1 MTGRFRALLLPGLP
15 LLTAAVVIATATAA
29 SAQFLEEAKSIKFG
43 TGCLDRIK
51 AMQAGLG
58 TCLITDK
65 RARVWC
71 PNGKVY
77 ERDGTLPHVSLVRSA
92 CGLSQI
98 L

>member
-1 MTGRFRALLLPGLP
+1 MLPLRLLLAIGAL
-15 LLTAAVVIATATAA
+15 IAINTAA
-29 SAQFLEEAKSIKFG
+29 SAQFFEERESVKFG
-43 TGCLDRIK
+43 IGCQAPIK

-58 TCLITDK
+58 TCLIADN

-77 ERDGTLPHVSLVRSA
+77 ERTGDLPQVALVRSA
-92 CGLSQI
+92 CGLSQT

>member
-1 MTGRFRALLLPGLP
+1 MTGRSRATQPLGLP
-15 LLTAAVVIATATAA
+15 LLVAAALIVMSTAV
-29 SAQFLEEAKSIKFG
+29 SAQFLEETKSIKFG
-43 TGCLDRIK
+43 TGCRERIK
-51 AMQAGLG
+51 AMEAGLG
-58 TCLITDK
+58 TCLITEK

-77 ERDGTLPHVSLVRSA
+77 ERDGDVPHVSLVRSA